1 MMLFS
6 EFVGHE
12 DAKLALILNAIDFRC
27 GGVLFIGEK
36 GSSKS
41 TLSRLFK
48 NILPYGTPFI
58 ELPLNITE
66 DRLIGGIDIEKT
78 IKYGRRIFQ
87 KGLLCNADRGVI
99 YVDDINLLPPEMATL
114 ILEVQ
119 DKGEVLVER
128 EGFTSR
134 YPSRFILIASMN
146 PEEGNISPHILDRFG
161 MCVLWQSLKDNHQ
174 RIEIIKKAIFT
185 DVQHK
190 VQHTFSDISLKEKIF
205 ACLSFL
211 ERITIPEQVREY
223 ISQLCLENNISG
235 HRGDIDL
242 TYAGRA
248 YAAYCGLREV
258 SKEEVDK
265 VSELVLT
272 QRRRILQ
279 QMEQKEGHRQHPNGS
294 SSEKHEKEDNRQNME
309 DPNRDFD
316 QERLNKAETDE
327 FKDSS
332 NERVE
337 SNPREEV
344 FKIGAPFKIKR
355 IVFKKDRIY
364 RAASGRRTKTR
375 VKDRGGRYVKSVF
388 KGEDDIAIDATIRAS
403 APYQKMR
410 GRKERLLIQKEDL
423 RFKQRERKMGH
434 LVIFVLDSS
443 GSMAAKRRMI
453 ETKGAIL
460 SLLMDC
466 YEKRDR
472 VSMIVFRKE
481 RAEVVLP
488 PTTSLEFALNKLK
501 DIPAGGKTPL
511 TAGLLEAYKLIQR
524 VGMKS
529 PETRFLL
536 VLITDGRANQT
547 MTGMPVR
554 DEMKRV
560 VALFNKLVFTDFIV
574 VDTEN
579 KKGFIKTDLALQIAS
594 QLGADYYTIEN
605 IRSEFLTELVLIKRK
620 ELF

>member
-36 GSSKS
+36 GSGKS

-48 NILPYGTPFI
+48 NLLPDGTPFI

-87 KGLLCNADRGVI
+87 KGLLCNADTGVI
-99 YVDDINLLPPEMATL
+99 YVDDINLLPLEMATL

-161 MCVLWQSLKDNHQ
+161 MCVLWESLKDKQQ
-174 RIEIIKKAIFT
+174 RIEVIKKAAFAEIEQSGQRT
-185 DVQHK
+185 S
-190 VQHTFSDISLKEKIF
+190 SDIGLKKKISSCQLSLEN
-205 ACLSFL
+205 
-211 ERITIPEQVREY
+211 TGIPEPTNEY

-235 HRGDIDL
+235 HRGDIYL

-248 YAAYCGLREV
+248 WAAYDGHKEV
-258 SKEEVDK
+258 SKDDVDK
-265 VSELVLT
+265 VSALVLT
-272 QRRRILQ
+272 HRKRMLQ
-279 QMEQKEGHRQHPNGS
+279 EIEQKLDQSKHHHENSP
-294 SSEKHEKEDNRQNME
+294 EEHEKEEYRQHAKN
-309 DPNRDFD
+309 PKRDFD
-316 QERLNKAETDE
+316 RERLNKIETDE
-327 FKDSS
+327 WKDS
-332 NERVE
+332 NRQRVE
-337 SNPREEV
+337 SNPKEEI
-344 FKIGAPFKIKR
+344 FEIGTPFKIKR
-355 IVFKKDRIY
+355 MFFKKDRIY
-364 RAASGRRTKTR
+364 RTASGRRTKTR

-388 KGEDDIAIDATIRAS
+388 RKRKDIAIDATLRAS

-410 GRKERLLIQKEDL
+410 GREDRLIIHEEDL

-434 LVIFVLDSS
+434 LVIFVVDGS
-443 GSMAAKRRMI
+443 GSMAAQRRMI
-453 ETKGAIL
+453 GTKGAIL
-460 SLLMDC
+460 SLLTDC
-466 YEKRDR
+466 YQKRDK

-481 RAEVVLP
+481 RAEMVLP
-488 PTTSLEFALNKLK
+488 PTRSVEFSLKKLK
-501 DIPAGGKTPL
+501 DMPVGGKTPL

-524 VGMKS
+524 VRMKS

-536 VLITDGRANQT
+536 VLVTDGRANQT
-547 MTGMPVR
+547 MTGTPVR
-554 DEMKRV
+554 DEIKRV
-560 VALFNKLVFTDFIV
+560 VDLLNELHVTDFIV
-574 VDTEN
+574 VDTED

-594 QLGADYYTIEN
+594 QLRANYYTVEN
-605 IRSEFLTELVLIKRK
+605 IKSEFLTELVQIKRK
-620 ELF
+620 GLS